1 MTNDIG
7 ITFEQVRKLV
17 KSLESIDPSDASHD
31 FREDLG
37 NTMEE
42 LGLLGTNIHQ
52 LPPEHPI
59 RVLAEIVA
67 DFRDEERRKEYV
79 GVWADYKNIPVVI
92 TGVYWS
98 RSKKY
103 WVADL
108 FGPAV
113 NWIEK
118 DVPFSTIT
126 PRFDLPRAWTTDGTP
141 VKENRNG

>member
-1 MTNDIG
+1 
-7 ITFEQVRKLV
+7 
-17 KSLESIDPSDASHD
+17 
-31 FREDLG
+31 
-37 NTMEE
+37 MEE

-52 LPPEHPI
+52 LTPEHPI

-118 DVPFSTIT
+118 DVPFSIIT